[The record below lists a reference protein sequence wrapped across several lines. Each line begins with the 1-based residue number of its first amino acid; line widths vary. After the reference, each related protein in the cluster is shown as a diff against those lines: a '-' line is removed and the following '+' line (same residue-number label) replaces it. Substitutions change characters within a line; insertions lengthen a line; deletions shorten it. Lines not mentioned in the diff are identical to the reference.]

1 MTIKWI
7 ISPITDTFYIK
18 QLGKRK
24 TYIVFVE
31 ILIGATLILT
41 SFWVDYWVEN
51 INLNPLILNT
61 FIIEFF
67 S

>member
-41 SFWVDYWVEN
+41 SFWVDDWVEN